1 MPDGI
6 GYETNRKE
14 IAMLSNSHAFVRP
27 ADEAERAY
35 LESLVRGDYDR
46 SHPGETF
53 DDMKRRRSFSKEDKG
68 LYRDWMAIAAARAE
82 VERAAGRS
90 LLAA

>member
-1 MPDGI
+1 
-6 GYETNRKE
+6 
-14 IAMLSNSHAFVRP
+14 MLSNTHEFVGP
-27 ADEAERAY
+27 ADEAERAH
-35 LESLVRGDYDR
+35 LESLVRADYDR

-82 VERAAGRS
+82 GARVASPSPIAA
-90 LLAA
+90 